1 MFALSA
7 YVLPDRVLA
16 VVLNQGPEGAL
27 TFSYDL
33 EAWLPGHT
41 TFAATQYDEAGAQVS
56 SGDVPASGTLET
68 VRCGHWK

>member
-1 MFALSA
+1 MCW
-7 YVLPDRVLA
+7 PI
-16 VVLNQGPEGAL
+16 VLNQGPEAAL

-56 SGDVPASGTLET
+56 SSDVSVSGTFETRSLRPLEMT
-68 VRCGHWK
+68 VIEFVAK